1 MVARKGA
8 RRPEVPSTSTL
19 GGNARDQSGITGFA
33 CALCAESGIEFRVE
47 KENHN
52 HFLSCVCLGEG
63 EGDAEAGTALL
74 DWQLLDT
81 SLTATEL
88 DKLVS
93 RWKERCARNER
104 GLKQWKGEVADRA
117 RDTNAPQSGVE
128 ASWGA

>member
-19 GGNARDQSGITGFA
+19 GGNARDQSGITA
-33 CALCAESGIEFRVE
+33 CA
-47 KENHN
+47 
-52 HFLSCVCLGEG
+52 CLGEG